1 MRCGY
6 WRQIWECG
14 DTREVEE
21 KHTGR
26 YGAAGQKRIKRKR
39 PTPEDMARQNQWKRV
54 RDLRR
59 LIKWNFREKKDYWV
73 TLTYRKG
80 DRPSWEQMKKDLAE
94 LIGKLRKAYRAAGEE
109 LKYIYRLGIGKKGGP
124 HVHIILNRISGAETG
139 TDMMLAEFWSKGHAN
154 IRSMYEEGG
163 YADLA
168 EYIAKPLE
176 EWEPEGIKRYTPSR
190 NLVRKE
196 PEPPELILRRS
207 LADRHGNMKEPKPP
221 KGYYVDR
228 SSIRMGRNPVTGYF
242 YRHYTLVKLDRR
254 N

>member
-1 MRCGY
+1 MKCGY
-6 WRQIWECG
+6 WRQVWECG

-80 DRPSWEQMKKDLAE
+80 DRPSWEQMKKDLTE

-124 HVHIILNRISGAETG
+124 HVHIILNRISKAETG
-139 TDMMLAEFWSKGHAN
+139 TDMMLAEFWNKGHAN